1 MNTLFNIS
9 DFTLTAHAQPRSTR
23 CSANKTSKI
32 SRPLS
37 QGSTICK
44 KQAQRAL
51 KIALASISTLYCSQ
65 AAVISKEAYSNGTAQ
80 VIAEIWE
87 DGENVLCQF
96 DIDENGYF
104 TEIRL

>member
-51 KIALASISTLYCSQ
+51 QLALASISATFCDI
-65 AAVISKEAYSNGTAQ
+65 ISTATFNDGTAEVVAQ
-80 VIAEIWE
+80 VWK
-87 DGENVLCQF
+87 DGEAVLYQY
-96 DIDENGYF
+96 DIMPDGNF
-104 TEIRL
+104 CEIQL

>member
-37 QGSTICK
+37 QGSTMYLK
-44 KQAQRAL
+44 AQRAL
-51 KIALASISTLYCSQ
+51 KIALASISSLYCSQ

-87 DGENVLCQF
+87 DGENVLYQF